1 MKKVSNNGLQS
12 SLSEKS
18 LALNSI
24 SSEDIQAND
33 IDELDMAIE
42 PTIKKSSV
50 NIKTA
55 PLQKV
60 RIIVCEIY
68 CTKISFH
75 DSINQTFQNYGE
87 ILISL
92 CYEWDKITVKVIEAK
107 NLPSMDLNGLA
118 GS

>member
-1 MKKVSNNGLQS
+1 MKKVANNGLQS

-18 LALNSI
+18 LALNSF

-33 IDELDMAIE
+33 IDDLDMAIE

-55 PLQKV
+55 PLQMV

-68 CTKISFH
+68 CTKKYLLMI
-75 DSINQTFQNYGE
+75 QTIKHFRIME
-87 ILISL
+87 RF
-92 CYEWDKITVKVIEAK
+92 
-107 NLPSMDLNGLA
+107 
-118 GS
+118 

>member
-1 MKKVSNNGLQS
+1 MIFLAANIRCLKKVPNSGLQS
-12 SLSEKS
+12 SLSKKS

-33 IDELDMAIE
+33 INELGMAIE

-55 PLQKV
+55 PLQMV

-68 CTKISFH
+68 CTKNIF
-75 DSINQTFQNYGE
+75 
-87 ILISL
+87 
-92 CYEWDKITVKVIEAK
+92 
-107 NLPSMDLNGLA
+107 
-118 GS
+118 